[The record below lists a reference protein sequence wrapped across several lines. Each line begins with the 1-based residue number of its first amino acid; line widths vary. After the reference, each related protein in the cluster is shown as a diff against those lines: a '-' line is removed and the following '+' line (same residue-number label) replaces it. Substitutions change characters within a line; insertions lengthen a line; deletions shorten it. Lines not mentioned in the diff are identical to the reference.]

1 MVPRPVS
8 KSKGRRASAVSRAEV
23 AVAANR
29 TSKAGKKAAP
39 TAGSVRPAPSAQ
51 SVKLYV
57 SSLHPGF
64 WIVSVETG
72 WMMFPCKSNG
82 WEERRAARGLDPVYL
97 REAPLRLALE
107 TGVEERMRGS
117 DNDKAA

>member
-1 MVPRPVS
+1 M
-8 KSKGRRASAVSRAEV
+8 

-29 TSKAGKKAAP
+29 TSKAGEKAAT

-64 WIVSVETG
+64 WIVSGVETG
-72 WMMFPCKSNG
+72 WMMFPRKTNG